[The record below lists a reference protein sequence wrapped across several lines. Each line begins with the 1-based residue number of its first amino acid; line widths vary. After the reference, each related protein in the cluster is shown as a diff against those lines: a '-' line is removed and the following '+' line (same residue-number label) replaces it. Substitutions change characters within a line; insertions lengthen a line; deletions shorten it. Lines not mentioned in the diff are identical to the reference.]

1 MQPTQHKNFTPD
13 DALLAVALELSKGS
27 WKIALH
33 DGKRDKPA
41 IHTVSDEEA
50 PTRLA
55 HAATVI
61 EEMKRKWQL
70 DQHIHVAV
78 VYEAGQ
84 DAFWIGRALVDLGY
98 EALAIDPASIPV
110 ERHAR
115 RAKTDRLDAIK
126 LVTCLR
132 AWLRGE
138 RDRMHV
144 IQAPSPQAE
153 AQRHLVRDR
162 GEMQKECGQHRD
174 RMRKLLRTV
183 GCWDPVEGDFA
194 QRLTRGEVLCHDGTA
209 IAPELQERLSRE
221 CERLALVEQQLAAL
235 EKRLV
240 KQLPP
245 PVQERIVNLTR
256 LKGVGEVGAMRL
268 ILAVL
273 ARFRQPAPARLVR
286 RPGAAALRQ
295 RRKPGRSRHQQ
306 ARQPAGARVV
316 DRDGVDVAALPARQR
331 AGELVRATHARQRT
345 EQARQAHC
353 DRGGGAQAGDR
364 LVAVCE
370 GWRDT
375 ERRGAEDGI
384 GAAATQDERQV
395 KQDELK

>member
-1 MQPTQHKNFTPD
+1 MQPTQAKDFTPD
-13 DALLAVALELSKGS
+13 DAVLAVALELSKGS

-50 PTRLA
+50 PKRLA

-84 DAFWIGRALVDLGY
+84 DAFWIGRALVELGY
-98 EALAIDPASIPV
+98 EALAVDPASIPV

-153 AQRHLVRDR
+153 AQRHLARDR

-183 GCWDPVEGDFA
+183 GCWDPVDGDFA
-194 QRLTRGEVLCHDGTA
+194 QRLARGEVRCHDGTA
-209 IAPELQERLSRE
+209 IAPELQERLRRE
-221 CERLALVEQQLAAL
+221 CERLALVEQQLATL

-268 ILAVL
+268 ILELFWRDFDNRRQVGACVGLVPQPYDSGESRVDQGISKQGNRRVRALLIEMAWMWLRYQPDSALANWFAQRTQGSGPNKRGKRIAIVAVARKLAIGLWRYVKDGVIPKGAVL
-273 ARFRQPAPARLVR
+273 KTA
-286 RPGAAALRQ
+286 
-295 RRKPGRSRHQQ
+295 
-306 ARQPAGARVV
+306 
-316 DRDGVDVAALPARQR
+316 
-331 AGELVRATHARQRT
+331 
-345 EQARQAHC
+345 
-353 DRGGGAQAGDR
+353 
-364 LVAVCE
+364 
-370 GWRDT
+370 
-375 ERRGAEDGI
+375 
-384 GAAATQDERQV
+384 
-395 KQDELK
+395 